1 MHPHSQVN
9 MVCTSLLRNNVKSL
23 DISSEIFT
31 VHWME
36 DEPELRN
43 EVAYHWRLS
52 TAKVQDSK
60 YPYLQCLAEASR
72 CQAQDSRRQCHKVHE
87 GNWERRDVLVVF
99 EQRLLFSCHDKGIV
113 APVTC
118 TIFECDRRGVGD
130 GG

>member
-1 MHPHSQVN
+1 